1 LDRPAAARSTAPAA
15 RGQPGKG
22 SFGRFLAVGGTAT
35 AIQYALLALFVDGA
49 GWRPALASACAYAL
63 AMLVN
68 YEMTRRFTFR
78 GRTGSWRLFGR
89 FLTVQVAGLALNTAV
104 FEAGLRLGL
113 PHYLLAQLVAT
124 AVVTVVSWNAYRR
137 WAFRH

>member
-15 RGQPGKG
+15 DGPSRKG

-35 AIQYALLALFVDGA
+35 VVQYALLALLVDGA
-49 GWRPALASACAYAL
+49 GWVPALASACAYAV
-63 AMLVN
+63 AMMLN
-68 YEMTRRFTFR
+68 YELTRRFTFH
-78 GRTGSWRLFGR
+78 GRAGSWRLFGR
-89 FLTVQVAGLALNTAV
+89 FLTVQVAGLALNTAI